1 MIIEKNKLINII
13 NYLICFY
20 PLSFALGNL
29 TTNFNTIVICTL
41 GLLFFGKEIIKFD
54 KKKIIILTF
63 FLILFFSTV
72 LNSFFHDKLDLN
84 ILYKSI
90 FFFRYFILYIIIDF
104 LIKNNKF
111 NFKIFLVSVAS
122 TLLILAIDVLIQFT
136 FGYNLSGLKMP
147 DEYHA
152 SGIFGSELI
161 FGGYITRLYFLTL
174 CLIILIF
181 QNKKQLLFNYFLI
194 ANILLYVSVIASG
207 NKVPMLFY
215 MFGLT
220 LGFLA
225 IKNFR
230 ILFLTNLVSCLIIFT
245 IFFNFNNSFNLQMSR
260 LMSGSHK
267 IYVTL
272 TDKIFSDTNEAKEIS
287 VNNKFKNDKVGYD
300 KTFVAS
306 SQHFAIFLTSI
317 DTMKENFIFGGGLK
331 NYPNNCKKFYLNKN
345 RGCGNHPHNYYL
357 EILNDTGLIGFT
369 LILIILFFIL
379 KDYYRNSKQRYSSL
393 QTVYICLVLTLLIE
407 LFPIKSTGS
416 FFSTGNA
423 TFIFLILGILSNFDR
438 LPEKH
443 FKSFKK
449 IFNF

>member
-1 MIIEKNKLINII
+1 MVKKFLNLI
-13 NYLICFY
+13 
-20 PLSFALGNL
+20 
-29 TTNFNTIVICTL
+29 
-41 GLLFFGKEIIKFD
+41 

-287 VNNKFKNDKVGYD
+287 VNNKFK
-300 KTFVAS
+300 
-306 SQHFAIFLTSI
+306 I
-317 DTMKENFIFGGGLK
+317 
-331 NYPNNCKKFYLNKN
+331 
-345 RGCGNHPHNYYL
+345 
-357 EILNDTGLIGFT
+357 
-369 LILIILFFIL
+369 
-379 KDYYRNSKQRYSSL
+379 
-393 QTVYICLVLTLLIE
+393 
-407 LFPIKSTGS
+407 
-416 FFSTGNA
+416 
-423 TFIFLILGILSNFDR
+423 
-438 LPEKH
+438 
-443 FKSFKK
+443 
-449 IFNF
+449 